1 MGTLELQLLESLAV
15 GILAVVII
23 LASNSSVARV
33 AVKYNFQKER
43 VAFTKK
49 IIKILVFCISL
60 VVLLF
65 IWGVDQRQLVLYLSS
80 FIAVVGIALF
90 AQWSVL
96 SNVTASILL
105 FTSHP
110 ARIGDT
116 IIIQD
121 KEIDLTG
128 KVVDIG
134 MFFTSLHTPAGEVVT
149 IPNTMF
155 FQKMVKIIAE

>member
-1 MGTLELQLLESLAV
+1 MGTLELQL
-15 GILAVVII
+15 IQTLAVVMLGLVII
-23 LASNSSVARV
+23 LVTNTSVARL
-33 AVKYNFQKER
+33 AVKYSFQKER
-43 VAFTKK
+43 VTFTKK
-49 IIKILVFCISL
+49 FIRILVSCL
-60 VVLLF
+60 AVVVLLF
-65 IWGVDQRQLVLYLSS
+65 IWGVDQKQLVLYISS
-80 FIAVVGIALF
+80 FLAVVGIALF

-134 MFFTSLHTPAGEVVT
+134 MFFTLLHTPSGEVVT

-155 FQKMVKIIAE
+155 FQKLVKVVGS